1 MSPQTLASPW
11 SPHGTLLS
19 LPAQLAVERY
29 LDAMRQIAPD
39 LAAQAVVG
47 PGNEGTV
54 YVYVPLPV
62 DEDQNI
68 ALHEA
73 VAEIGA
79 DLVAETGIVMVLM
92 PAISEPAAEPSAEQR
107 APTPP
112 PT

>member
-1 MSPQTLASPW
+1 
-11 SPHGTLLS
+11 
-19 LPAQLAVERY
+19 LAVARY

-73 VAEIGA
+73 MAEIGA

-92 PAISEPAAEPSAEQR
+92 PMIPEPATELSAEQR
-107 APTPP
+107 AHTSAS
-112 PT
+112 T